1 MAKQRS
7 ISASLRRELDSQESG
22 EALLVFMTI
31 TNPDVNDIIRV
42 VSDSVDYL
50 WNGERYIGFWF
61 DASLLSDDDAPPQAQ
76 IKVQNVDAKIGLALQ
91 AVTRPCR
98 VQIDVVA
105 ASQFDQTVVPRVEIE
120 APAIVEY
127 SAKHLYLTNVD
138 VNVMEVMGTL
148 SSWNYSQRSWPGI
161 RATKSRCPALFI

>member
-7 ISASLRRELDSQESG
+7 VSTSLRTELDRQETG

-42 VSDSVDYL
+42 VSDSVDYI
-50 WNGERYIGFWF
+50 WNDQKYIGFWF
-61 DASLLSDDDAPPQAQ
+61 DASLLSDDDNPPEAQ
-76 IKVQNVDAKIGLALQ
+76 IKVQNVDEKIGLALQ
-91 AVTRPCR
+91 AVTKPCR

-105 ASQFDQTVVPRVEIE
+105 ASQFDQSVVPRVAVED
-120 APAIVEY
+120 PVIVEY

-148 SSWNYSQRSWPGI
+148 ASWNYTQRSWPGI
-161 RATKSRCPALFI
+161 RATKTRCPALYI